1 MAAKLSER
9 ARMPSISFIVAR
21 SYPGNVIGYKNALPW
36 HLGSDLKRFRDIT
49 TGHVI
54 IMGRNTHLSIGMTLP
69 KRINIV
75 LTRSQMTSNNSGI
88 DVDAGTQ
95 LIFTNTLEETLFAAD
110 IISICRGQEDI
121 FVIGGQHMYELFGQF
136 VNKIYLTEV
145 LVDVKGDAFF
155 NRRFDPK
162 EWRTVEKVSITKSE
176 GIDDHNYLFSIL
188 TRRERRSRYAFVKD
202 FLTEL
207 DSKKLWMAS
216 NINKHRGD
224 ITKYI
229 HENLEL
235 DV

>member
-1 MAAKLSER
+1 
-9 ARMPSISFIVAR
+9 MPSISFIVAR

-36 HLGSDLKRFRDIT
+36 HLGSDMKRFREIT

-54 IMGRNTHLSIGMTLP
+54 IMGRNTHHSIGRTLP

-75 LTRSQMTSNNSGI
+75 LTTNPMPSNNSTI
-88 DVDAGTQ
+88 DVDAETQ
-95 LIFTNTLEETLFAAD
+95 LIFTNTREETLFVAD
-110 IISICRGQEDI
+110 IISICRGSKDI
-121 FVIGGQHMYELFGQF
+121 FVIGGQHMYELFGKF
-136 VNKIYLTEV
+136 VNKVYLTQV
-145 LVDVKGDAFF
+145 SADVKGDAFF
-155 NRRFDPK
+155 ERKFDPR
-162 EWRTVEKVSITKSE
+162 EWRTIEEIAVSKTE
-176 GIDDHNYLFSIL
+176 GIDDYNYLFSIL
-188 TRRERRSRYAFVKD
+188 SRRERNSRYAFVRE

-207 DSKKLWMAS
+207 DSKKLWLAS